1 MIIDAK
7 LIGKRIKEVRTA
19 RKMPQM
25 LLAEKCDIS
34 DSYLSYI
41 ECGRKTPSLEVI
53 IRIAR
58 ELDTTVDSLLEGN
71 QNAYT
76 GTYER
81 EIAEVMDDCSPY
93 EKRVLFEMLNSMKAT
108 IRQNKTLIIN
118 EVKTSIKVF

>member
-1 MIIDAK
+1 MIINAK

-19 RKMPQM
+19 RKMAQM

-71 QNAYT
+71 QKPGT

-93 EKRVLFEMLNSMKAT
+93 EKRVLFEMLNSMKVT

-118 EVKTSIKVF
+118 EVKTSIKAY

>member
-1 MIIDAK
+1 MINAK

-19 RKMPQM
+19 KKMPQM

-34 DSYLSYI
+34 VSYLSYI

-71 QNAYT
+71 QNTDT
-76 GTYER
+76 GTYEK

-93 EKRVLFEMLNSMKAT
+93 EKRVLFEMLNSLKVT
-108 IRQNKTLIIN
+108 IRQNRTLIIN
-118 EVKTSIKVF
+118 EVKTSIKAY

>member
-7 LIGKRIKEVRTA
+7 LIGKRIKEVRAT
-19 RKMPQM
+19 RKMSQM

-34 DSYLSYI
+34 ISYLSYI

-71 QNAYT
+71 QNTDT

-81 EIAEVMDDCSPY
+81 EISYVMEDCSPY
-93 EKRVLFEMLNSMKAT
+93 EKRVLFEMLNSMKVT
-108 IRQNKTLIIN
+108 IRQNRTLIIN
-118 EVKTSIKVF
+118 EVKTSIKAF

>member
-1 MIIDAK
+1 MIINAK

-58 ELDTTVDSLLEGN
+58 ELGLWWCFDYFRNALGLL
-71 QNAYT
+71 
-76 GTYER
+76 GTLR
-81 EIAEVMDDCSPY
+81 LLG
-93 EKRVLFEMLNSMKAT
+93 RVLSRT
-108 IRQNKTLIIN
+108 
-118 EVKTSIKVF
+118 

>member
-1 MIIDAK
+1 MIMNAK

-25 LLAEKCDIS
+25 LLAEKCSIS

-71 QNAYT
+71 QNT
-76 GTYER
+76 DTRTYER

-93 EKRVLFEMLNSMKAT
+93 EKRVLFEMLNSMKVT
-108 IRQNKTLIIN
+108 IRQNRTLIIN
-118 EVKTSIKVF
+118 EVKTSIKAY

>member
-7 LIGKRIKEVRTA
+7 LIGKRIKEVRAA
-19 RKMPQM
+19 RKMSQM

-34 DSYLSYI
+34 ISYLSYI

-71 QNAYT
+71 QNTDT

-81 EIAEVMDDCSPY
+81 EISYVMEDCSPY
-93 EKRVLFEMLNSMKAT
+93 EKRVLFEMLNSMKVT
-108 IRQNKTLIIN
+108 IRQNRTLIIN
-118 EVKTSIKVF
+118 EVKTSIKAF

>member
-1 MIIDAK
+1 MIINAK

-71 QNAYT
+71 QNTDT
-76 GTYER
+76 GTYEK
-81 EIAEVMDDCSPY
+81 EISEMMNDCSPY
-93 EKRVLFEMLNSMKAT
+93 EKRVLYEMLHSMKVT
-108 IRQNKTLIIN
+108 IRQNRTLI
-118 EVKTSIKVF
+118 E

>member
-1 MIIDAK
+1 MINAK

-19 RKMPQM
+19 KKMPQM

-34 DSYLSYI
+34 VSYLSYI

-71 QNAYT
+71 QNADT
-76 GTYER
+76 GTYEK

-93 EKRVLFEMLNSMKAT
+93 EKRVLFEMLNSLKVT
-108 IRQNKTLIIN
+108 IRQNRTLIIN
-118 EVKTSIKVF
+118 EVKTSIKAY

>member
-1 MIIDAK
+1 MMINAK

-19 RKMPQM
+19 KKMPQM

-34 DSYLSYI
+34 VSYLSYI

-71 QNAYT
+71 QNADT
-76 GTYER
+76 GTYEK

-93 EKRVLFEMLNSMKAT
+93 EKRVLFEMLNSLKVT
-108 IRQNKTLIIN
+108 IRQNRTLIIN
-118 EVKTSIKVF
+118 EVKTSIKAY

>member
-1 MIIDAK
+1 MIINAK

-19 RKMPQM
+19 RKMTQM

-58 ELDTTVDSLLEGN
+58 ELNTTVDSLLEGN
-71 QNAYT
+71 QNTDT
-76 GTYER
+76 GTYEK
-81 EIAEVMDDCSPY
+81 EISEMMNDCSPY
-93 EKRVLFEMLNSMKAT
+93 EKRVLYEMLHSMKVT
-108 IRQNKTLIIN
+108 IRQNRTLIESEI
-118 EVKTSIKVF
+118 KTSIKAY

>member
-1 MIIDAK
+1 MINAK

-25 LLAEKCDIS
+25 LLAERCDIS

-71 QNAYT
+71 QNADT
-76 GTYER
+76 GTYES
-81 EIAEVMDDCSPY
+81 EIAEAMDDCSPY
-93 EKRVLFEMLNSMKAT
+93 EKRVLFEMFISMKET
-108 IRQNKTLIIN
+108 IRQNKILIIN
-118 EVKTSIKVF
+118 EVKTSIKAY

>member
-1 MIIDAK
+1 MIDAK

-71 QNAYT
+71 QKSDT
-76 GTYER
+76 VTYQK
-81 EIAEVMDDCSPY
+81 EIAEIMDDCSPY
-93 EKRVLFEMLNSMKAT
+93 EKRVLFEMLNSMKMT

-118 EVKTSIKVF
+118 EVKTSIKAY

>member
-1 MIIDAK
+1 MINAK

-19 RKMPQM
+19 KKMPQM

-34 DSYLSYI
+34 VSYLSYI

-53 IRIAR
+53 IKIAR

-71 QNAYT
+71 QNTDT
-76 GTYER
+76 GTYEK

-93 EKRVLFEMLNSMKAT
+93 EKRVLFEMLNSLKVT
-108 IRQNKTLIIN
+108 IRQNRTLIIN
-118 EVKTSIKVF
+118 EVKTSIKAY